1 LCKGCA
7 LTNIKRTQR
16 MNRKTILTI
25 VIFGILLTSCSRQS
39 LMKIITKT
47 PKIDYKNIEGF
58 KSFSDYH
65 KDAIYAVNVIKET
78 YPRLYQ
84 KVPDFDKKSNQ
95 FIKTSS
101 KIKNEKQFDIEL
113 KKFISILK
121 DGHSN
126 FSINFSKYDKTKYG
140 LYIFKEK
147 ENWIIGNIDKEID
160 SVVIGKKIVSIN
172 NIPIKEIEQRIIS
185 FESGENKYWKYKQ
198 FLYHYKFPT
207 YWEALKVISPQNTD
221 LNFIVENKEG
231 ISKFIL
237 KDKEKREGY
246 KLEKKKSKYPYRN
259 KQNNGFYDTIFKS
272 EKIAYIQMNTS
283 LDYVSIKSEINNYT
297 NFITRPIAL
306 SFLKKDKKDARNFGE
321 FLQSFFKRIQEEN
334 IESLIIDL
342 SYNTG
347 GDERTG
353 KQLIWYLTEKQPK
366 GFTEYINNS
375 EYFKVQI
382 KEDYRKYNELYKL
395 KFQTDLPRG
404 EVNITKK
411 LFDEPYFND
420 ITKEKSPFL
429 LDNTIPKFKG
439 KIYVIIS
446 PKTFSA
452 GQVLATTIADNK
464 LAIII
469 GKSTGNKPTSQTGA
483 SMFKLPNTK
492 KIIAISYTYMERPD
506 KTKNN
511 EKALYPNIEI
521 NNTFKDFLNGNDRIM
536 EYILNEN
543 QK

>member
-1 LCKGCA
+1 
-7 LTNIKRTQR
+7 
-16 MNRKTILTI
+16 MNRKILSVLI
-25 VIFGILLTSCSRQS
+25 ILGFLLTSCSQQS
-39 LMKIITKT
+39 LMKLITKT
-47 PKIDYKNIEGF
+47 PKIDYKNVKGF

-65 KDAIYAVNVIKET
+65 KDAIYSVKVIKET
-78 YPRLYQ
+78 YPRLCQ
-84 KVPDFDKKSNQ
+84 KVSDFDNKSNQ
-95 FIKTSS
+95 FIKISS
-101 KIKNEKQFDIEL
+101 KIKSEKQFDIEL

-126 FSINFSKYDKTKYG
+126 FSIDYSKYDKTRYG
-140 LYIFKEK
+140 IYIFKEK

-160 SVVIGKKIVSIN
+160 SIVIGKKIVSIN
-172 NIPIKEIEQRIIS
+172 NIPITEIEQKIIN
-185 FESGENKYWKYKQ
+185 FESGENKHWKFKQ

-207 YWEALKVISPQNTD
+207 YWEALKIISPQNTD
-221 LNFIVENKEG
+221 LNFVVENQEG

-246 KLEKKKSKYPYRN
+246 KLETKKSKYPFRY
-259 KQNNGFYDTIFKS
+259 KQNNGFYDTISKS
-272 EKIAYIQMNTS
+272 KNFAYIQMNTS

-306 SFLKKDKKDARNFGE
+306 SFLKKDTKHARDFGK
-321 FLQSFFKRIQEEN
+321 FLQSFFIRVQEEN
-334 IESLIIDL
+334 IENLIIDL

-353 KQLIWYLTEKQPK
+353 KQLIWYLTENNPK

-375 EYFKVQI
+375 EYFKIQI
-382 KEDYRKYNELYKL
+382 KEDYKKYNELYKS
-395 KFQTDLPRG
+395 KFQTELPKG
-404 EVNITKK
+404 EINITEK
-411 LFDEPYFND
+411 LFNEPYFKD

-429 LDNTIPKFKG
+429 LDKTIPKFKG

-446 PKTFSA
+446 PQTFSA
-452 GQVLATTIADNK
+452 GQVLATTISDNQ
-464 LAIII
+464 LATII
-469 GKSTGNKPTSQTGA
+469 GQSTGNKPTGQTGA

-511 EKALYPNIEI
+511 EKALHPDIEI
-521 NNTFKDFLNGNDRIM
+521 HKTFKDFLNGDDPII
-536 EYILNEN
+536 EYILTKKE
-543 QK
+543 K